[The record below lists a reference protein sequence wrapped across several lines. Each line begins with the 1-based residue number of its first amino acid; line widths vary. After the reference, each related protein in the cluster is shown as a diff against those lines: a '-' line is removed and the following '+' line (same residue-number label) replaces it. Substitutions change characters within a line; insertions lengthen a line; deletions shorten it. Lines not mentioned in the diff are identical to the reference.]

1 MSDSFN
7 ASPVRI
13 LAFGELLWDMLPT
26 GKKLG
31 GAPVNFLYHAKTLGA
46 DVRALTRIGDD
57 ELGREILARLQTLG
71 VPNEA
76 LQISKTA
83 PTGTVDVSV
92 DCNGSP
98 SYKIVEN
105 VAWDEIQVDR
115 QVLESAIEFLTK
127 PNVASAFYFG
137 SLALRSENNK
147 EAVGRL
153 LEAIPQNVMRICD
166 LNLRAPFYDR
176 ETVEFTLEHADV
188 FKLNDLEAVELDQ
201 LFSDRIPKRLANFSD
216 ARRSLSESLRAGI
229 QNDSNELAQWA
240 ASWLDE
246 FNLKTIILTCGAD
259 GAFLFTQTGYAF
271 APSEKVVVK
280 DAVGAGDSFAAVCAV
295 GLLRGYSKRVII
307 EAAAKRAAYVCTQEG
322 GTPELPKE
330 FADPFGASEI

>member
-105 VAWDEIQVDR
+105 VAYPEACTRNLVSICRADSFTSR
-115 QVLESAIEFLTK
+115 SNFA
-127 PNVASAFYFG
+127 
-137 SLALRSENNK
+137 LALRCFVSS
-147 EAVGRL
+147 V
-153 LEAIPQNVMRICD
+153 
-166 LNLRAPFYDR
+166 
-176 ETVEFTLEHADV
+176 
-188 FKLNDLEAVELDQ
+188 
-201 LFSDRIPKRLANFSD
+201 
-216 ARRSLSESLRAGI
+216 
-229 QNDSNELAQWA
+229 
-240 ASWLDE
+240 
-246 FNLKTIILTCGAD
+246 
-259 GAFLFTQTGYAF
+259 
-271 APSEKVVVK
+271 
-280 DAVGAGDSFAAVCAV
+280 
-295 GLLRGYSKRVII
+295 
-307 EAAAKRAAYVCTQEG
+307 
-322 GTPELPKE
+322 
-330 FADPFGASEI
+330 